1 MVALD
6 IAKYII
12 TKTLKE
18 GYPVSNLK
26 LQKLLYFVQGVM
38 LVNCGRSAFEDHIEA
53 WQYGPVVPDV
63 YFNYSSYGATPI
75 LLSYDNVDIN
85 GEEKKVADI
94 VIDSFLKTPAF
105 ALVNETHKKGSPW
118 DEAYHSSGDNIISNE
133 SIIRYFRDKYV
144 EK

>member
-1 MVALD
+1 MTALG

-12 TKTLKE
+12 TKTLNE

-53 WQYGPVVPDV
+53 WQYGPVVPEV
-63 YFNYSSYGATPI
+63 YFTYSSYGATPI
-75 LLSYDNVDIN
+75 LLSYDKVNLS
-85 GEEKKVADI
+85 GEEKKAADI
-94 VIDSFLKTPAF
+94 VIKSFLKTSAF

-118 DEAYHSSGDNIISNE
+118 YEAYHSSEDNIISNE
-133 SIIRYFRDKYV
+133 KIFQYFKNRYAK
-144 EK
+144 K